1 MPAPEKVLYLLDG
14 HALVYQYHFAF
25 RDRPLINSKGVNT
38 SAIVGFT
45 RMLWDLLQTS
55 NPSHIA
61 VVFDPSGQTFRSEM
75 YVEYKANRE
84 EQPEDIRAALPVI
97 RRIVEAMNIPVKVVD
112 NYEADDVIGTLAKQ
126 AEAEGY
132 EVFMVTPDK
141 DYGQLVSDRIHQYR
155 PSRMGSGVTVLRK
168 QDILDKWDIARPE
181 QVIDV
186 LALMGDSSD
195 NIPGVKGIGEKT
207 AAKLLKEFGS
217 LEEVL
222 ARKAEV
228 KGANGKRLAEHEDL
242 ARMSYRLATIDT
254 GAPVTFNAEE
264 FCVDPM
270 NKEALAELFA
280 EYEIRSLAK
289 AILGAAD
296 AGMTV
301 PASSGA
307 IDLFSPV
314 EGSAVAK
321 TDADAASAKT
331 GGVGDDGEDLID
343 FGELD
348 EDGNEVAV
356 QGQSPPS
363 PGGGNASSVRSAGQA
378 VDLFGNT
385 TSGKAS
391 KAVTAPT
398 GPPAYSVA
406 NHNMSTTDQAYHL
419 IETEEQLV
427 DLLQVLAKAPQIC
440 FDTETTGIDPNEAEL
455 VGMAFSV
462 EHKVG
467 YYVPV
472 PADQVL
478 AKAVAARFKAVLE
491 DASKPKIGQN
501 LKYDAIVMKWYGVDL
516 AGPVEDT
523 MLMHYVLSPELRHNL
538 TYMSETY
545 LKYSPQPIEELIGKK
560 GKSQGTMRDVPVADA
575 AAYAAE
581 DADITLRLYDLLRP
595 KLASEEMAELYERVE
610 APLVYVLRDMEYNG
624 VALDTEFLAE
634 LSQELMQSQALLQ
647 DEIYEAAGRP
657 FNIDSPKQVGEILF
671 DELKVPYKGSKTK
684 SGQYKTDEFTM
695 QDAAKLNPVAQK
707 ILDYRQLSKLRGTYV
722 DALPKLLSPRD
733 NRIHSSFNQAAVAT
747 GRLSSSNPN
756 LQNIPMR
763 TDVGRQ
769 IRKAFIPHSKDHVIV
784 SADYSQ
790 IELRLIAEIA
800 GEQQMLEAF
809 NAGQDIHRSTAALVY
824 GVPYGEVTDDQRRK
838 AKTVNFGIIYGA
850 GANRMANELEIDR
863 KEAGDLIKRYFET
876 YHQLQAYMDSQVK
889 LARKQGYVTTL
900 LGRRRYLRDINSAN
914 GNLRSYAERN
924 AVNTPIQGTAAD
936 LMKLAM
942 INVHARM
949 RREGMESLLTLQV
962 HDELVFDAKRSEV
975 EALRKLVKEEMEG
988 AMPDLKVKLLVES
1001 GVGENWLEAH

>member
-1 MPAPEKVLYLLDG
+1 MPAKVLYLLDG

-45 RMLWDLLQTS
+45 RMLWDLLQTA

-84 EQPEDIRAALPVI
+84 EQPEDIRAALPRI
-97 RRIVEAMNIPVKVVD
+97 RQIVEAMNIPVKVVD

-126 AEAEGY
+126 AEAEGF

-141 DYGQLVSDRIHQYR
+141 DYGQLVSDNIHQYR

-181 QVIDV
+181 QVIDI
-186 LALMGDSSD
+186 LALMGDASD

-217 LEEVL
+217 LEEIL
-222 ARKAEV
+222 AKKETV
-228 KGANGKRLAEHEDL
+228 KGVNSKRLTEQEDL
-242 ARMSYRLATIDT
+242 ARMSYKLATIDV
-254 GAPVTFNAEE
+254 GAPVQFNEKE

-280 EYEIRSLAK
+280 EFEIRGLAK

-314 EGSAVAK
+314 QGSAVAK
-321 TDADAASAKT
+321 TD
-331 GGVGDDGEDLID
+331 GVGAGQGQSPPCPGGGDGSSVRSAE
-343 FGELD
+343 
-348 EDGNEVAV
+348 

-363 PGGGNASSVRSAGQA
+363 PGGSDVSSVPSAKQG
-378 VDLFGNT
+378 VDLFGNAT
-385 TSGKAS
+385 GGKAS
-391 KAVTAPT
+391 KTVTAPK

-419 IETEEQLV
+419 IETEEQML

-440 FDTETTGIDPNEAEL
+440 FDTETTGIDPNEVEL

-478 AKAVAARFKAVLE
+478 AKAIAARFKDILE
-491 DASKPKIGQN
+491 DESKPKIGQN
-501 LKYDAIVMKWYGVDL
+501 LKYDAIVMKWYGIDL

-560 GKSQGTMRDVPVADA
+560 GKNQGTMRDVEVAVA
-575 AAYAAE
+575 AQYAAE
-581 DADITLRLYDLLRP
+581 DTDITLRLFDLLRP
-595 KLASEEMAELYERVE
+595 KLKSEEMDELYEKVE

-624 VALDTEFLAE
+624 VALDVEFLE
-634 LSQELMQSQALLQ
+634 EYSKELMQSQALLQ
-647 DEIYEAAGRP
+647 DDIYAAAGQP
-657 FNIDSPKQVGEILF
+657 FNIDSPKQVGEMLF
-671 DELKVPYKGSKTK
+671 DTLNVPYKGSKTK

-695 QDAAKLNPVAQK
+695 QSVAKEHPVAQQ

-800 GEQQMLEAF
+800 GEEQMLEAF
-809 NAGQDIHRSTAALVY
+809 NSGQDIHRSTAALVY
-824 GVPYGEVTDDQRRK
+824 GVPYEEVTDDQRRK

-863 KEAGDLIKRYFET
+863 KEAGELIKKYFET

-936 LMKLAM
+936 LMKFAM
-942 INVHARM
+942 INVHSRM
-949 RREGMESLLTLQV
+949 KREGMESLLTLQV

-975 EALRKLVKEEMEG
+975 DALRKLVKEEMEG